1 MRHHLIVDLWPIVR
15 VVNIPIIAV
24 FTKYDRLVMEFWRKD
39 NRPKKSK
46 DDAEKKA
53 SDFFDSSV
61 KELRQDLSMPCV
73 KVSTTG
79 ANARRLFIS
88 TLPWHSIDTTHCMT
102 ETLID
107 LTTETRSRLHEVED
121 KLQVLWVTAQQVNA
135 RQKVEVSIR

>member
-1 MRHHLIVDLWPIVR
+1 LCDSWLIVRI
-15 VVNIPIIAV
+15 VNIPIIVV
-24 FTKYDRLVMEFWRKD
+24 FTKYDRLVMEFWRKG
-39 NRPKKSK
+39 NLPEKSK

-61 KELRQDLSMPCV
+61 KELQDLSMPCV

-79 ANARRLFIS
+79 PNARRLSIS
-88 TLPWHSIDTTHCMT
+88 PLPSHSIDTTHCIT

-107 LTTETRSRLHEVED
+107 LTKETRGRLHEVED